1 MNRRRS
7 WGRRHASLIKE
18 IFFLRYR
25 EGVTVLPFHYEDLEG
40 MAKKLRIKLPEI
52 LGDAINASRHHVELP
67 EAIRKTQ
74 PLGKEWVIEGRGNF
88 QYAFRLVASSQ
99 FSPNPLLVET
109 KVPNATPVMVSVYG
123 FSDEQALLA
132 KVRYN
137 RLLDLFLSVDA
148 HSLQSHLRTTV
159 ARRGQVEI
167 DEIYIATNKRGRQ
180 YILPI
185 QAKSSC
191 GRLSTVQTR
200 DDIAFCVENFPSLI
214 CRSIFAQF
222 MAEDLIAMFELTQ
235 EDGEVRV
242 VDEKHYRL
250 VPSDQISPTDLKS
263 YSKSAL

>member
-1 MNRRRS
+1 MSRRRY
-7 WGRRHASLIKE
+7 WDRKYASLIKE

-25 EGVTVLPFHYEDLEG
+25 EGVTVLPFHYEELEG

-52 LGDAINASRHHVELP
+52 LGDGINANRRNVELP

-74 PLGKEWVIEGRGNF
+74 PLGKEWVIEGRGKF
-88 QYAFRLVASSQ
+88 QYAFRLVANSQ
-99 FSPNPLLVET
+99 IAPNPLLVET
-109 KVPNATPVMVSVYG
+109 KVPNATPVMVSAYG
-123 FSDEQALLA
+123 FSDEQVLLA

-137 RLLDLFLSVDA
+137 RLLDMFLGVDA
-148 HSLQSHLRTTV
+148 HSLQSHLRTTI

-167 DEIYIATNKRGRQ
+167 DEIYIATDKRGCQ

-200 DDIAFCVENFPSLI
+200 DDIAFCIERFPGLI
-214 CRSIFAQF
+214 CRSIFTQF
-222 MAEDLIAMFELTQ
+222 LSEDLIAMFELTQ

-242 VDEKHYRL
+242 VEEKHYRL
-250 VPSDQISPTDLKS
+250 VPSDQISPADLKA
-263 YSKSAL
+263 YGRRT